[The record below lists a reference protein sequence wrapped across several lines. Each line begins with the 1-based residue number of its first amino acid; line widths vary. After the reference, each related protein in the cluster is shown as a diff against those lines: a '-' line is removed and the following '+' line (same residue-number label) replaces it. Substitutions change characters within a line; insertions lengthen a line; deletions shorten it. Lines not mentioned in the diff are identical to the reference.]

1 MSEEQHAA
9 AHPTIGLYVKLALI
23 LAALTA
29 VEVGLFYAEGTIGRG
44 LTRTMLVGLSFL
56 KFVAVIAYYM
66 HLRYEKGML
75 SRFFTGGFILA
86 GSLYGIVLGSFALT
100 YALQP

>member
-1 MSEEQHAA
+1 MTEEAHSN
-9 AHPTIGLYVKLALI
+9 AHPTIGLYVRLAVI
-23 LAALTA
+23 LAVLTA
-29 VEVGLFYAEGTIGRG
+29 VEVGLYYAEDTIGRG
-44 LTRTMLVGLSFL
+44 LARSLLVALAFL

-66 HLRYEKGML
+66 HLRYEKSML

>member
-1 MSEEQHAA
+1 MTEEAHTS
-9 AHPTIGLYVKLALI
+9 AHPTVGLYVKLALI

-29 VEVGLFYAEGTIGRG
+29 LEVGLYYAEDTIG
-44 LTRTMLVGLSFL
+44 VGLARSLLVALAFI
-56 KFVAVIAYYM
+56 KFVGVIAYYM
-66 HLRYEKGML
+66 HLRYEKSML

-86 GSLYGIVLGSFALT
+86 GVLYGIVLGSFALT